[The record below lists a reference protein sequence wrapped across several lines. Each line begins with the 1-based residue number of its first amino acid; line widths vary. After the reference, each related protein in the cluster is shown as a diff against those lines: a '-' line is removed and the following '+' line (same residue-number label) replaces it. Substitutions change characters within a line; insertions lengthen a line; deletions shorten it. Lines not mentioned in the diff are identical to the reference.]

1 MTIFSGQNTSAK
13 FYEYFLYK
21 REFVIVMELR
31 DDNLS
36 RILKNREKGFETEEI
51 VKIMNQLNRHS
62 K

>member
-1 MTIFSGQNTSAK
+1 M
-13 FYEYFLYK
+13 YK
-21 REFVIVMELR
+21 REFVIVMELC

-36 RILKNREKGFETEEI
+36 RILRSREKGFETEEI